1 MNTKKLITL
10 STFVFLLIFALPLL
24 VGKVQL
30 NNTLIVCQNLTD
42 RTDADIENVL
52 LTFGFENNWNQE
64 PTIVN
69 IWEVGVNTLA
79 QTF

>member
-30 NNTLIVCQNLTD
+30 NNTLIVCQNLTE

-69 IWEVGVNTLA
+69 IWEVGSNTIA

>member
-30 NNTLIVCQNLTD
+30 NNTLIVCQNLTE
-42 RTDADIENVL
+42 RTDADIESVL
-52 LTFGFENNWNQE
+52 LTFGFENNWNQA
-64 PTIVN
+64 PTIIN
-69 IWEVGVNTLA
+69 IWEVGANTIA

>member
-52 LTFGFENNWNQE
+52 LTFGFENNWNQQ
-64 PTIVN
+64 PTIIN
-69 IWEVGVNTLA
+69 IWEVGATTIV

>member
-30 NNTLIVCQNLTD
+30 NNTLIVCQNLTE
-42 RTDADIENVL
+42 RTDADIESVL

-69 IWEVGVNTLA
+69 IWEVGATTLS
-79 QTF
+79 QIF

>member
-1 MNTKKLITL
+1 MNIKKLITL

-42 RTDADIENVL
+42 RTDADIESVL

-69 IWEVGVNTLA
+69 IWEVGANTIA

>member
-30 NNTLIVCQNLTD
+30 NNTLIVCQNLTE
-42 RTDADIENVL
+42 RTDADIESVL
-52 LTFGFENNWNQE
+52 LTFV
-64 PTIVN
+64 PT
-69 IWEVGVNTLA
+69 
-79 QTF
+79 Q

>member
-42 RTDADIENVL
+42 RTDADIESVL

>member
-1 MNTKKLITL
+1 MNTTKLISL
-10 STFVFLLIFALPLL
+10 SAITFALILALPLL
-24 VGKVQL
+24 VGKIQL
-30 NNTLIVCQNLTD
+30 NNTLIVCQNLTE
-42 RTDADIENVL
+42 RTDADIESVL

>member
-1 MNTKKLITL
+1 MNTTKLITL
-10 STFVFLLIFALPLL
+10 SAITFALIFALPLL

-30 NNTLIVCQNLTD
+30 NNTLIVCQNLTEK
-42 RTDADIENVL
+42 TDADIENVL